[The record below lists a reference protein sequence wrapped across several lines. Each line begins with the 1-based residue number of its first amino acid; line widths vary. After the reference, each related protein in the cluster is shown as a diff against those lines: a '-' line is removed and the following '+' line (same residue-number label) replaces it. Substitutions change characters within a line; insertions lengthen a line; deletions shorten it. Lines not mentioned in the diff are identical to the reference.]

1 MKDKREEVILKTEN
15 LKREYKKQSDG
26 NKKVFTVL
34 KGLDLEVKRGEFIGI
49 MGRSGCG
56 KTTLLKILGL
66 IDRPTSGTVYFQGR
80 NTKELWQDELADIRR
95 RELGFVF
102 QDFYL
107 MDSLSVEENI
117 MLPMIL
123 KKSPVKEMQKK
134 AKNLAEQFEIGKLLQ
149 KNPYELSG
157 GQQQR
162 VALASVLVLNP
173 EILVIDEPTSQL
185 DPEGTESIF
194 KIIRKLKDAGKTVL
208 LVEHKM
214 DLLAEYADEMIIM
227 ENGKCIA
234 FGPTKDVLTDMSLLE
249 HNAQLPQL
257 SLIFNEL
264 RSRDKDYGEIPLLY
278 EDAIRVLKEG

>member
-117 MLPMIL
+117 MMPMIL
-123 KKSPVKEMQKK
+123 DKRQGKECAK
-134 AKNLAEQFEIGKLLQ
+134 AARKYAKMLDIEKLLE
-149 KNPYELSG
+149 KHPYELSG
-157 GQQQR
+157 GEKQR
-162 VALASVLVLNP
+162 VAICRALINNP
-173 EILVIDEPTSQL
+173 ELLLADEPTGNL
-185 DPEGTESIF
+185 DSKAGDVVLQILEDINQ
-194 KIIRKLKDAGKTVL
+194 KMGKTVL
-208 LVEHKM
+208 MVTHDPKMASHCRRLILLKDGKIQEDIRRIENVESFYQVILGKM
-214 DLLAEYADEMIIM
+214 
-227 ENGKCIA
+227 K
-234 FGPTKDVLTDMSLLE
+234 
-249 HNAQLPQL
+249 
-257 SLIFNEL
+257 EL
-264 RSRDKDYGEIPLLY
+264 
-278 EDAIRVLKEG
+278 

>member
-1 MKDKREEVILKTEN
+1 MKDKREEVILKTED

-117 MLPMIL
+117 MMPMIL
-123 KKSPVKEMQKK
+123 DKRQGKECAK
-134 AKNLAEQFEIGKLLQ
+134 AARKYAKMLDIEKLLE
-149 KNPYELSG
+149 KHPYELSG
-157 GQQQR
+157 GEKQR
-162 VALASVLVLNP
+162 VAICRALINNP
-173 EILVIDEPTSQL
+173 ELLLADEPTGNL
-185 DPEGTESIF
+185 DSKAGDVVLRILEDINQ
-194 KIIRKLKDAGKTVL
+194 KMGKTVL
-208 LVEHKM
+208 MVTHDPKMASHCRRLILLKDGKIQEDIRRIEDVESFYQVILGKM
-214 DLLAEYADEMIIM
+214 
-227 ENGKCIA
+227 K
-234 FGPTKDVLTDMSLLE
+234 
-249 HNAQLPQL
+249 
-257 SLIFNEL
+257 EL
-264 RSRDKDYGEIPLLY
+264 
-278 EDAIRVLKEG
+278 

>member
-15 LKREYKKQSDG
+15 LKREYKRQSDG

-117 MLPMIL
+117 MMPMIL
-123 KKSPVKEMQKK
+123 DKRQGKECAK
-134 AKNLAEQFEIGKLLQ
+134 AARKYAKMLDIEKLLE
-149 KNPYELSG
+149 KHPYELSG
-157 GQQQR
+157 GEKQR
-162 VALASVLVLNP
+162 VAICRALINNP
-173 EILVIDEPTSQL
+173 ELLLADEPTGNL
-185 DPEGTESIF
+185 DSKAGDVVLRILEDINQ
-194 KIIRKLKDAGKTVL
+194 KMGKTVL
-208 LVEHKM
+208 MVTHDPKMASHCRRLILLKDGKIQEDIRRIEDVESFYQVILGKM
-214 DLLAEYADEMIIM
+214 
-227 ENGKCIA
+227 K
-234 FGPTKDVLTDMSLLE
+234 
-249 HNAQLPQL
+249 
-257 SLIFNEL
+257 EL
-264 RSRDKDYGEIPLLY
+264 
-278 EDAIRVLKEG
+278 